1 MNFKTTIMILTA
13 FILLAGAYF
22 LFFQPD
28 PETESKSDQQKIR
41 VVYALDKDKI
51 RQIRL
56 SFKDE
61 SYQPLTLAKNPDGV
75 WQLTDPFTADADE
88 PKIGQMLRDLLEK
101 KVKRTLDLEET
112 DLASYGLQP
121 PKVQIELWTEG
132 ESPTKVFLIG
142 NKTVDYSVYAKEKS
156 ELQVFL
162 IESSALDDLTKS
174 PSDLRSRNIF
184 NFSLDAVSEISV
196 QVSGQANDIHCRKRD
211 TGEWDMTRPVSAK
224 ADFGE
229 IESILSALNTL
240 KATAFEADGQV
251 NLAKYGLDKPR
262 IRVSLQLAD
271 NSTQA
276 LIISEAD
283 TSEHIHVMRPYLPS
297 IYSVNKE
304 IYAQLHKAVFDLR
317 DKRVIDFQRTATNR
331 FELRQG
337 NSKIVC
343 QKNANSEWEITEPV
357 ALKAEGPAVADLLF
371 QVDALKAIA
380 FVDDA
385 PKNLQPYGLDVP
397 SIQVSFMVP
406 NAETVILRVGDI
418 KGDNVYVK
426 SENAKPVFLVKKDL
440 LDLLGMGVA
449 GLRNKNVLNFNI
461 DDATKFSLTHGDVN
475 LTCQKQRINWRLTH
489 PVQENAAN
497 GVVNGA
503 IYQIYQLTVE
513 KFLAELPDAA
523 TTGLDTPEAQFS
535 VTLKDRTEY
544 TLQIGKP
551 ADNEHHYGRLRHL
564 SGTIFLIKKELAEQ
578 LKMTVEDLRMRS
590 DGA

>member
-1 MNFKTTIMILTA
+1 
-13 FILLAGAYF
+13 
-22 LFFQPD
+22 
-28 PETESKSDQQKIR
+28 
-41 VVYALDKDKI
+41 
-51 RQIRL
+51 
-56 SFKDE
+56 
-61 SYQPLTLAKNPDGV
+61 
-75 WQLTDPFTADADE
+75 
-88 PKIGQMLRDLLEK
+88 
-101 KVKRTLDLEET
+101 
-112 DLASYGLQP
+112 
-121 PKVQIELWTEG
+121 LWTEG
-132 ESPTKVFLIG
+132 EGPTKVFLIG

-174 PSDLRSRNIF
+174 PSDLRGRNIF
-184 NFSLDAVSEISV
+184 KFSPDAVSDISV
-196 QVSGQANDIHCRKRD
+196 QVSGQADIHCRKRD

-224 ADFGE
+224 ADLGE
-229 IESILSALNTL
+229 IEAILSALDTL
-240 KATAFEADGQV
+240 KAAAFEADGQV
-251 NLAKYGLDKPR
+251 NLAKYGLDKSR

-271 NSTQA
+271 SSTQA
-276 LIISEAD
+276 LIIGSEAD
-283 TSEHIHVMRPYLPS
+283 TSGRIYVKRPYLPS

-304 IYAQLHKAVFDLR
+304 IYAQLNKTVFDLR

-357 ALKAEGPAVADLLF
+357 AQKAEGPAVDDFLF
-371 QVDALKAIA
+371 RVDALKAIA

-406 NAETVILRVGDI
+406 NAETVILRVGNI

-461 DDATKFSLTHGDVN
+461 DDATKLSLTHGDVN
-475 LTCQKQRINWRLTH
+475 LTCQKQRTNWRLTH
-489 PVQENAAN
+489 PVQEDAAN
-497 GVVNGA
+497 GAVNGV

-564 SGTIFLIKKELAEQ
+564 SDTIFLIKKELAEQ